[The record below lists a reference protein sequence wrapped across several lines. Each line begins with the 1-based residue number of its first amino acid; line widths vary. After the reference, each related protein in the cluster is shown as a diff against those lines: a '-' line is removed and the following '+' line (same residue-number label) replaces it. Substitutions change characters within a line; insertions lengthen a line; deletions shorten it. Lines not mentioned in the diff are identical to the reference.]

1 MGGNKFAPARRFAGS
16 GAMEELWQ
24 VKNNI
29 WLLGKTSRK
38 RPDDKASTKKDAPRA
53 RSASGKEAEVT
64 TLSHSAHFVSWVF
77 ATVNFLNN
85 AMLAIIF
92 LQWRIS
98 SGGEIHLNVTG
109 RWCLVSLAA
118 R

>member
-1 MGGNKFAPARRFAGS
+1 LRRRAGLP
-16 GAMEELWQ
+16 GAEQ
-24 VKNNI
+24 NNI

-77 ATVNFLNN
+77 ATVNSLNN

-92 LQWRIS
+92 LAMEDFFRRRNS
-98 SGGEIHLNVTG
+98 FECDRAVVPRFPG
-109 RWCLVSLAA
+109 C
-118 R
+118 